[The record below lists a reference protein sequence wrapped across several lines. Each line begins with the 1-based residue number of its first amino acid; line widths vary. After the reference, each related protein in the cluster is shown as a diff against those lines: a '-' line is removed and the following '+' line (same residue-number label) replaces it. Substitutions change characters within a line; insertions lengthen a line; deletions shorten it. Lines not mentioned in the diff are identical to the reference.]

1 MQEEINVAEK
11 QLALQQIQIIY
22 LIKISL
28 NFSMKSFHESDCN
41 NSILYLLDTE
51 AITSK

>member
-1 MQEEINVAEK
+1 M
-11 QLALQQIQIIY
+11 LQKSSWPSSKIQIIY

-41 NSILYLLDTE
+41 NSILYLDTE

>member
-22 LIKISL
+22 LKISL

-41 NSILYLLDTE
+41 NSILYLDTE